1 MFLLGSMN
9 RRSRPGP
16 WLCPSCISAATV
28 GGSPF
33 WFPASPAG
41 IPAVCCTASSQ
52 SLCHRRAADL
62 CSPCAGLLLPLLT
75 PSSTSWSLCSQC
87 FPISSL
93 PMKLCF
99 GLSLLPL
106 PSGLAMAAASASLV
120 FLFRKVVCIF
130 SGLQLIPN
138 LPGFALIPSCQERMH
153 AGCIWPPCLLGLV
166 GT

>member
-1 MFLLGSMN
+1 MCFYLAAWTEGA
-9 RRSRPGP
+9 GP
-16 WLCPSCISAATV
+16 WLCPSCVSTATV

-33 WFPASPAG
+33 WFPAPRLAPCSLLCSIFP
-41 IPAVCCTASSQ
+41 I

-75 PSSTSWSLCSQC
+75 LSSTSWSLCSQG

-106 PSGLAMAAASASLV
+106 PSGLATATASAFSV
-120 FLFRKVVCIF
+120 FLFKRVVCIF

-153 AGCIWPPCLLGLV
+153 TGCIWPPCCQAW
-166 GT
+166 